1 MSAMP
6 QSAAPGAYDPAGPTG
21 RGTTRNAAARP
32 RRPRMTRKARVN
44 AASTVLGVLILAV
57 LLFPLYWMVNTALQP
72 GTGMAD
78 LSWFPRTF
86 DPGNFQRAWESQAGN
101 LLTSILVALGAVA
114 VCLTVATPAAYALA
128 RFRLRG
134 ADTVVFATL
143 ITQMIP
149 GIVVANA
156 LYNAYVELDLVN
168 SYLGLILA
176 DASLGIPFTI
186 ILLRAFMVSIPEE
199 VLEAGRID
207 GGGQLRVLVSIVLPM
222 SRNALITGGLFTFL
236 FAWSDFLFALTLNTT
251 DAVKPVTLGIY
262 EYIGAHVGDWG
273 AVMAVAVLSSIPAAI
288 LLIVAQR
295 YVAAGISGGS
305 VK

>member
-1 MSAMP
+1 MSASNTVP
-6 QSAAPGAYDPAGPTG
+6 RAAPTAPAPRAPAAAPG
-21 RGTTRNAAARP
+21 P
-32 RRPRMTRKARVN
+32 RRPRLTRRARGD
-44 AASTVLGVLILAV
+44 AASVVFGVLVLAV

-72 GTGMAD
+72 GAAMAD
-78 LSWFPRTF
+78 LRWFPRTL
-86 DPGNFQRAWESQAGN
+86 DLGNFRRAWESQAGN
-101 LLTSILVALGAVA
+101 LLTSVVVALGAVA
-114 VCLTVATPAAYALA
+114 VCLAVAAPAAYALA

-143 ITQMIP
+143 ITQMVP

-156 LYNAYVELDLVN
+156 LYNAYVELGLVN

-176 DASLGIPFTI
+176 DASLGIPFAI
-186 ILLRAFMVSIPEE
+186 VLLRAFMVSIPEE
-199 VLEAGRID
+199 VLEAATLD
-207 GGGQLRVLVSIVLPM
+207 GGGRLRVLVSVVLPM
-222 SRNALITGGLFTFL
+222 SRNALITSGLFAFL

-273 AVMAVAVLSSIPAAI
+273 AVMAVAALSSVPAAV
-288 LLIVAQR
+288 LLVVAQR

-305 VK
+305 IK